1 MRKEMK
7 EGPPP
12 MGKGPTKKAQ
22 NKPGYD
28 TSKRD
33 VDQHCKGGK
42 RLTGYD
48 RKKRTQY
55 WPCKRY
61 IH

>member
-1 MRKEMK
+1 MK
-7 EGPPP
+7 EGPPAK
-12 MGKGPTKKAQ
+12 GRGPTKEDQKE
-22 NKPGYD
+22 PGYD
-28 TSKRD
+28 ISERD

-48 RKKRTQY
+48 RKKRRRER
-55 WPCKRY
+55 PCTRY